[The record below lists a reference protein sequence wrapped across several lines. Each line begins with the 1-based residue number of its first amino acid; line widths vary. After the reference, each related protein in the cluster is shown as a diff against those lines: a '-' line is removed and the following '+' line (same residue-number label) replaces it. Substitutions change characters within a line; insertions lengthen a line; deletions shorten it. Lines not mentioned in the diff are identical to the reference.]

1 MVALLHQTKNNI
13 YFSKA
18 KAIFCLSLSYD
29 SDNSYLFV
37 NGKEI
42 YKLKASN
49 KNNSPSKFSLGSIS
63 NEFDSDDLNEK
74 YFRGNMYD
82 FSIDYITI
90 DKSYILNICKY
101 LRIKNNI

>member
-1 MVALLHQTKNNI
+1 MRKKIDIHFTKPKTKVCSSLHYN
-13 YFSKA
+13 A
-18 KAIFCLSLSYD
+18 
-29 SDNSYLFV
+29 DNSYLFV

-42 YKLKASN
+42 YKFKASN

-101 LRIKNNI
+101 LMIQNNI